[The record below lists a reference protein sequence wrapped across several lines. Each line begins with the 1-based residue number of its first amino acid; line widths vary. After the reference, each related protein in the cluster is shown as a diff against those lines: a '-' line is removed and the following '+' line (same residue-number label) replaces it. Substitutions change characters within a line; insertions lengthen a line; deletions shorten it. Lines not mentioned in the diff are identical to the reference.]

1 MAKSDAL
8 FLLIKNM
15 TAAEKG
21 YFKKSTQQ
29 CGGAPDRHYVQLFDA
44 IERQTTYD
52 EVALETQFA
61 AGRSASYFAT
71 LKRYLYNAILK
82 SLRRF
87 EEENDLENQVSALFQ
102 EAKLLVRRGLPEQG
116 MKRIRKAKKLAYR
129 IEHFSMLIDILHLE
143 NNTIGFFLMDA
154 KADEKSAINTE
165 IKRLLAQLNLE
176 RFYFDVYDRL
186 FLYSR
191 KERTL
196 RTASQTQRLQTML
209 NDARC
214 QDESLAQSLRARV
227 LLFGLHYTWQMLQGN
242 YAQAYAYSR
251 KAIEV
256 WEMATPLLQRAR
268 FRDYVASLVNHINR
282 CYQLGK
288 TSEMQRWIERFEQL
302 QAPSADY
309 ATFLQIQLSKLKL
322 SYFELSNDFSSLDA
336 EALRIETLLKKD
348 DSRIDMTE
356 QRLLLYNLTNQYLV
370 CGWPD
375 RALDYCT
382 MLLQLPPTE
391 VQQDLQRFA
400 RFLHLLLHYE
410 MRHETL
416 LLQTWRNVR
425 NALQKQG
432 KYHRYETLFLQMMQ
446 QLAKAMHQYG
456 KRDLFAIYLKRFEAL
471 QTDKFEKRAFE
482 FLDITTWLRA
492 QLKRTSMEDIL
503 RRG

>member
-1 MAKSDAL
+1 MAKSDIL
-8 FLLIKNM
+8 FQLIKNM

-21 YFKKSTQQ
+21 YFKKSTQP
-29 CGGAPDRHYVQLFDA
+29 CSGAPDQLYVQLFDA

-71 LKRYLYNAILK
+71 LKRYLYHAILK

-129 IEHFSMLIDILHLE
+129 IEHFSMLIDILLLE

-154 KADEKSAINTE
+154 KADEKSAINAE

-196 RTASQTQRLQTML
+196 RTEAERQNLQTMF
-209 NDARC
+209 NDPRC
-214 QDESLAQSLRARV
+214 QDETLAQSLRARV

-242 YAQAYAYSR
+242 YAAAYAYSR
-251 KAIEV
+251 KAIEA
-256 WEMATPLLQRAR
+256 WEAASPWLQQAR

-288 TSEMQRWIERFEQL
+288 THEMQRWIGRFEQL
-302 QAPSADY
+302 QTPHADY
-309 ATFLQIQLSKLKL
+309 ATFFQIQLSKLKL
-322 SYFELSNDFSSLDA
+322 SYFELSNDFSSLDE
-336 EALRIETLLKKD
+336 EAVRIEKLLEKND
-348 DSRIDMTE
+348 RRIDTTE
-356 QRLLLYNLTNQYLV
+356 QRLLLYNLTQQYLV
-370 CGWPD
+370 CGQPN
-375 RALDYCT
+375 RALDFCN
-382 MLLQLPPTE
+382 MLLRLPSTQ

-400 RFLHLLLHYE
+400 RLLHLLLHYE

-425 NALQKQG
+425 NTLQKQG
-432 KYHRYETLFLQMMQ
+432 RYHRYEALFLQMMQ

-456 KRDLFAIYLKRFEAL
+456 KRDLLATYLRRFEELAA
-471 QTDKFEKRAFE
+471 DKFEKRAFE
-482 FLDITTWLRA
+482 FLDVITWLRA
-492 QLKRTSMEDIL
+492 QQKRTSMQDIL
-503 RRG
+503 SRG